1 MEYSSTCYNTIL
13 WQIPQ
18 MRSVRS
24 ILPMLT
30 LAAVIW
36 LAFVMAGGLW
46 AEKPADRAADGAG
59 EAIADVRGDEV
70 LAKAIA
76 ELDRYATISA
86 RVRQQVDLFD
96 QHLVGSGVY
105 LQSKG
110 AFGFNLTRFELKMQ
124 LQDEV
129 SRMLEVCDGE
139 FLWTTRDLK
148 NGDPSPLFNK
158 VDVKRVLAARP
169 SAGQGGAIP
178 RLALGGFSRFIQSL
192 RQGFAFHEVTE
203 DFLGDLP
210 VYRLHGVWKP
220 AQLVQFLPE
229 QKAAIEAG
237 QGGDLRKL
245 EPHVPDEVF
254 VYLGQE
260 DLFPYRVEF
269 RRNGEPLVNCE
280 VSELQINV
288 PIDKTQFQFDPGPKK
303 QEVPDTTTQ
312 FLMQYGLEERP
323 Q

>member
-1 MEYSSTCYNTIL
+1 VEYSSTCYNTIL

-18 MRSVRS
+18 MRSVKS

-30 LAAVIW
+30 LAAVMW
-36 LAFVMAGGLW
+36 LAFVMADGLW
-46 AEKPADRAADGAG
+46 ADNPVSRAG
-59 EAIADVRGDEV
+59 EAIPGVTGDEV

-76 ELDRYATISA
+76 ELDGHTTISA
-86 RVRQQVDLFD
+86 RIRQQVHLFD

-105 LQSKG
+105 LQAKG
-110 AFGFNLTRFELKMQ
+110 AFGHNLTRFELKMQ

-129 SRMLEVCDGE
+129 SRMLEVCDGQ
-139 FLWTTRDLK
+139 FLWATRELK
-148 NGDPSPLFNK
+148 NGDPVYPLNK
-158 VDVKRVLAARP
+158 VDVKRVLSARP
-169 SAGQGGAIP
+169 AAGQGGAIP

-192 RQGFAFHEVTE
+192 RQGFEFHETAE

-210 VYRLHGVWKP
+210 VYRLRGVWRP
-220 AQLVQFLPE
+220 EQLVQFLPE

-254 VYLGQE
+254 VYLGQD
-260 DLFPYRVEF
+260 DLFPYRIEF
-269 RRNGEPLVNCE
+269 RRDGSPLVNCE
-280 VSELQINV
+280 VSELQLDV
-288 PIDKTQFQFDPGPKK
+288 AIDPAQFQFDPGPKK
-303 QEVPDTTTQ
+303 QEIPDTTTQ
-312 FLMQYGLEERP
+312 FLLQYGLEERP